1 MDYREAI
8 KMSELFK
15 LFNRAKIQ
23 TEKYDETPLSDLE
36 IARIKKRLH
45 SKLKTQTSKKK
56 KLTILSGV
64 GVAMLATAIAISS
77 PNALAKLPIIG
88 SFIEQYMNHPDV
100 NDEMYTTYKNIIGQ
114 TKENK
119 YGTLTLN
126 EVMLDQGEL
135 FITTTYHSN
144 KPVPNSEYLKIN
156 KHLPD
161 TDYLPLFPE
170 IKIDGKEV
178 ESGSG
183 GGAGNDQIDDQT
195 FVIYSSI
202 SIPNIELS
210 KPHDIQFSFKS
221 DKLSDPWE
229 FNFTAT
235 GEAIAA
241 KTTETMINQSFS
253 LPNGQKVVVEKITQ
267 SPVSLILYY
276 HMFPAPDKTMDYDVQ
291 FRLYDQN
298 NNELGQSA
306 FKTMLEN
313 STLRFQKENMEP
325 ITNITLVPH
334 SINVKSGVPH
344 KDVVK
349 VFHEYTITTKL
360 NK

>member
-1 MDYREAI
+1 
-8 KMSELFK
+8 MSELFK

-36 IARIKKRLH
+36 IARIKTTAFKIEN
-45 SKLKTQTSKKK
+45 SNIKKK

-64 GVAMLATAIAISS
+64 GVAMLAATIAISS

-88 SFIEQYMNHPDV
+88 SFIEQYMNHPAV

-114 TKENK
+114 TEENK

-135 FITTTYHSN
+135 FIKTTYHSN
-144 KPVPNSEYLKIN
+144 KPVPNSEYLKVN

-178 ESGSG
+178 GSGSG

-195 FVIYSSI
+195 FVIYSQI

-210 KPHDIQFSFKS
+210 KPHDIQF
-221 DKLSDPWE
+221 LL
-229 FNFTAT
+229 
-235 GEAIAA
+235 
-241 KTTETMINQSFS
+241 KTINLVTLGNLIS
-253 LPNGQKVVVEKITQ
+253 LPQVKPLRLKQQK
-267 SPVSLILYY
+267 P
-276 HMFPAPDKTMDYDVQ
+276 
-291 FRLYDQN
+291 
-298 NNELGQSA
+298 
-306 FKTMLEN
+306 
-313 STLRFQKENMEP
+313 
-325 ITNITLVPH
+325 
-334 SINVKSGVPH
+334 
-344 KDVVK
+344 
-349 VFHEYTITTKL
+349 
-360 NK
+360 

>member
-1 MDYREAI
+1 
-8 KMSELFK
+8 MSQLFK

-23 TEKYDETPLSDLE
+23 TEEYDETPLSDLE
-36 IARIKKRLH
+36 IARLKKRLH

-64 GVAMLATAIAISS
+64 GVAMLATTITISS

-88 SFIEQYMNHPDV
+88 NIIEQYMNHPDV
-100 NDEMYTTYKNIIGQ
+100 NDDMYTTYKNIIGQ

-144 KPVPNSEYLKIN
+144 KPVPNSEYLQVN

-170 IKIDGKEV
+170 IKLDGKEV
-178 ESGSG
+178 ESGG
-183 GGAGNDQIDDQT
+183 GGAGNDKIDDQT
-195 FVIYSSI
+195 FVIYSQI

-210 KPHDIQFSFKS
+210 KPHNIQLSFDTLD
-221 DKLSDPWE
+221 DKISDPWE

-241 KTTETMINQSFS
+241 KTTETMINQSFA

-276 HMFPAPDKTMDYDVQ
+276 HMFPSPDKTMDYDVL

-298 NNELGQSA
+298 NNQLGQSSSQ
-306 FKTMLEN
+306 TMLEN
-313 STLRFQKENMEP
+313 STLRFQKENMDP

-334 SINVKSGVPH
+334 SINVKSGVPD

-349 VFHEYTITTKL
+349 VFHEYTITTQL
-360 NK
+360 NN

>member
-1 MDYREAI
+1 
-8 KMSELFK
+8 MSELFK

-23 TEKYDETPLSDLE
+23 TEQYDETQLSDLE
-36 IARIKKRLH
+36 IARIKKRLNP
-45 SKLKTQTSKKK
+45 KLKTKTSKKK
-56 KLTILSGV
+56 KITFLSGV
-64 GVAMLATAIAISS
+64 GVALLAVTIAINS

-88 SFIEQYMNHPDV
+88 NFIEQYINHPDV
-100 NDEMYTTYKNIIGQ
+100 NDDMYTTYKNIIGQ

-135 FITTTYHSN
+135 FIKTTYHSN
-144 KPVPNSEYLKIN
+144 KPVPNSEYLQVN

-170 IKIDGKEV
+170 IKLDGKEV
-178 ESGSG
+178 ESGG
-183 GGAGNDQIDDQT
+183 GGAGNDKIDDQT
-195 FVIYSSI
+195 FVIYSKI

-210 KPHDIQFSFKS
+210 KPHEIQFSFNTLN
-221 DKLSDPWE
+221 DKINDPWE

-253 LPNGQKVVVEKITQ
+253 LPNGQKVIVEKITQ

-276 HMFPAPDKTMDYDVQ
+276 HMFPSPDKTMDYDVL

-298 NNELGQSA
+298 NNQLGQSSSQ
-306 FKTMLEN
+306 TMLEN
-313 STLRFQKENMEP
+313 SSLRFQKENMEP

-334 SINVKSGVPH
+334 SINVKSGVPD

-349 VFHEYTITTKL
+349 VFHEYTITTQL

>member
-1 MDYREAI
+1 
-8 KMSELFK
+8 MSELFK

-23 TEKYDETPLSDLE
+23 TEQYDETPLSDLE

-45 SKLKTQTSKKK
+45 PKLKTQPSKKK
-56 KLTILSGV
+56 KITVLSGV
-64 GVAMLATAIAISS
+64 GVAMLAATIAINS

-88 SFIEQYMNHPDV
+88 NFIEQYMNHPGV
-100 NDEMYTTYKNIIGQ
+100 NDDMYTTYKKIIGQ

-119 YGTLTLN
+119 YGSLTLN
-126 EVMLDQGEL
+126 EVMLDQGRL
-135 FITTTYHSN
+135 FITTTYQSN
-144 KPVPNSEYLKIN
+144 KPVPNSEYL
-156 KHLPD
+156 
-161 TDYLPLFPE
+161 PLFPK

-178 ESGSG
+178 ESGA
-183 GGAGNDQIDDQT
+183 GAGNNKIGDQT
-195 FVIYSSI
+195 FIIYSGI
-202 SIPNIELS
+202 SIPNMELS
-210 KPHDIQFSFKS
+210 KTHNIQLSFDTLD
-221 DKLSDPWE
+221 DKISDPWE

-241 KTTETMINQSFS
+241 KTTETMINQSLS

-267 SPVSLILYY
+267 SPISLILYY
-276 HMFPAPDKTMDYDVQ
+276 NMFPSPDKSMDYDVQ

-298 NNELGQSA
+298 NNELEQSSGQ
-306 FKTMLEN
+306 TMLEN
-313 STLRFQKENMEP
+313 STLRFQKKNMDP

-334 SINVKSGVPH
+334 SINVKSGVPK

-349 VFHEYTITTKL
+349 VFHEYTITTQL

>member
-8 KMSELFK
+8 RMSELFK

-23 TEKYDETPLSDLE
+23 TEQYDETRLSDLE

-45 SKLKTQTSKKK
+45 PKLKTKTSKKK
-56 KLTILSGV
+56 ITFLSGV
-64 GVAMLATAIAISS
+64 GVALLAVTIGINS

-88 SFIEQYMNHPDV
+88 NFIEQYMNHPDV
-100 NDEMYTTYKNIIGQ
+100 NDDMYTTYKNIIGQ

-144 KPVPNSEYLKIN
+144 KPVPNSDYLQVN

-170 IKIDGKEV
+170 IKLDGKKV
-178 ESGSG
+178 ESG
-183 GGAGNDQIDDQT
+183 GGAGHDKIDDQT
-195 FVIYSSI
+195 FVIHSKI
-202 SIPNIELS
+202 SIPNMELS
-210 KPHDIQFSFKS
+210 KPHNIQLSFDTLN
-221 DKLSDPWE
+221 DKISDPWE

-276 HMFPAPDKTMDYDVQ
+276 HMFPAPDKTMDYDVL

-298 NNELGQSA
+298 NNELSNSA
-306 FKTMLEN
+306 FETMVEN

-325 ITNITLVPH
+325 ITNITLLPH

-349 VFHEYTITTKL
+349 VFPEYAITTQL